1 VQSLLASR
9 NLAGDKPQMRPH
21 PLKGT
26 IFCGRCGRRFGIV
39 YANGH
44 GGQYPY
50 FYCLG
55 RQKDANGCQQ
65 GYIAVD
71 RVEAA
76 VVQHWEQYRMSEAR
90 RQELRAAVLE
100 LFRARTAGAEQ
111 EIASQQVRITAIRHE
126 QQKAKEAYY
135 HDALSIA
142 EFKEEQQRH
151 TRELAAAEAI
161 IQQHLTSM
169 EAIETGVDELLQ
181 LTTDP
186 VAFYEAAPDNI
197 KRMLL
202 QEVFEKIWII
212 DEQIVGVDLTR
223 PFAEVLTVEAQ
234 RDLRTALTAGDEATV
249 SYERR
254 ERISWRSPELHLL
267 RRYERPN
274 GSLAIDTKRNL
285 RREMA
290 EGSNFINLVGV
301 TGFEPATSSSRTPRS
316 SRS

>member
-1 VQSLLASR
+1 
-9 NLAGDKPQMRPH
+9 M
-21 PLKGT
+21 
-26 IFCGRCGRRFGIV
+26 
-39 YANGH
+39 
-44 GGQYPY
+44 
-50 FYCLG
+50 
-55 RQKDANGCQQ
+55 
-65 GYIAVD
+65 
-71 RVEAA
+71 
-76 VVQHWEQYRMSEAR
+76 
-90 RQELRAAVLE
+90 LE

-111 EIASQQVRITAIRHE
+111 EIASQQARITAIRHE

-151 TRELAAAEAI
+151 TRELAAADAI
-161 IQQHLTSM
+161 IQQHLTSL

-181 LTTDP
+181 LTNDP

-202 QEVFEKIWII
+202 QAVFEKIWII
-212 DEQIVGVDLTR
+212 DEQVVGVDLTR

-234 RDLRTALTAGDEATV
+234 LDLRTALTAGDEATV

-254 ERISWRSPELHLL
+254 ERLSWRSPELHLL

-274 GSLAIDTKRNL
+274 GRLSIDTKKNL
-285 RREMA
+285 RHETA

-301 TGFEPATSSSRTPRS
+301 TGFEPATSSSRTLRKG
-316 SRS
+316 RIEY

>member
-9 NLAGDKPQMRPH
+9 NLAADKPQTRPH

-26 IFCGRCGRRFGIV
+26 IYCGRCGRRFGIV

-55 RQKDANGCQQ
+55 RQQDTNGCKQ
-65 GYIAVD
+65 GYVAVE

-76 VVQHWEQYRMSEAR
+76 VAQHWEQYQLTEDR
-90 RQELRAAVLE
+90 RRELRAAVLE
-100 LFRARTAGAEQ
+100 LFRARTAGAER
-111 EIASQQVRITAIRHE
+111 EIASQQARITAIRHE

-151 TRELAAAEAI
+151 TRELAAVEAI
-161 IQQHLTSM
+161 IQQHLTSL

-181 LTTDP
+181 LTKDP

-202 QEVFEKIWII
+202 QAVFEKIWIV
-212 DEQIVGVDLTR
+212 DEQVVGVDLTR

-234 RDLRTALTAGDEATV
+234 LDLRDALSGTNNATV
-249 SYERR
+249 TYERR
-254 ERISWRSPELHLL
+254 ERLSWRSPESRSLL
-267 RRYERPN
+267 RYERPN
-274 GSLAIDTKRNL
+274 GLLAIDRKKNL
-285 RREMA
+285 PHEKA
-290 EGSNFINLVGV
+290 EGSNSINLVAAARFG
-301 TGFEPATSSSRTPRS
+301 GP
-316 SRS
+316 